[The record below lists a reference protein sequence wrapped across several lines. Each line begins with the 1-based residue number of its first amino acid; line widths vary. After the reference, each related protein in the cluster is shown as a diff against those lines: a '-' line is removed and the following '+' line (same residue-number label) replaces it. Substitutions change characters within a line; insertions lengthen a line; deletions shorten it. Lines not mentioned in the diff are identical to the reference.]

1 MPEIVPNRVVSF
13 TSEDKAFPASNLLKG
28 SSFSKWRCLTGGT
41 KQEAVEF
48 SFSEPVEI
56 SRIDIGNNGSAF
68 IEVLVR
74 RSASSEDPSVLLPS
88 SSFMSPV
95 DAKNE
100 TNLNR
105 VRVFSGDQ
113 FTKSVASQKWDIV
126 KFVCSQ
132 PFNKTLQ
139 YGISFVFFHTP
150 ATSNPQADNNKEIKV
165 DSLISEED
173 TDSPEFK
180 PGSLFQASRQTVSCS
195 QDSSESK
202 SSVSDKLI
210 AAKQSTNVAATVN
223 TPKPPVHQVNRQN
236 TTPKVS
242 NTVHHQPNQKP
253 VSSSSSSA
261 PSSSASSSSSS
272 RHTTQQPPK
281 TPETSEVRRT
291 AKPSHSTSNKPLSNV
306 IFTLSGY
313 QNPLRSQIRDKAL
326 ELGAKYRQD
335 WTTDCTH
342 LICAFPNTPKF
353 NTVKGKGIIVSDKW
367 ITQCYETK
375 SCVPWRS
382 YRVGRAPSPPN
393 ATSVQPPTS
402 NDSDDNDDSQSPP
415 SRSTQRVPSLRMRG
429 GRQNTSDD
437 EWHPN
442 SSDENPDNDD
452 DGDEEWDDE
461 EEEEDGEAEED
472 NDAEVDSSD
481 ELGGRRRKRKRAT
494 ENKSAR
500 KRHRPSGGNN
510 ASTEAKRPART
521 NNPENEDTDD
531 EIQRVMA
538 SSNNQAPDNP
548 AAATTTTTTVS
559 DGEQEEVDNH
569 EIERDGE
576 NNNDDDDEDDIEQSA
591 VENLPDIFI
600 NKHFFIHNKSIPK
613 DEERLIERLIIAFA
627 GTLHQYMNNEVQYVI
642 TRSDWDSEFD
652 DVIGIR

>member
-150 ATSNPQADNNKEIKV
+150 ATSNPPADNNKGIKV
-165 DSLISEED
+165 DSLITEDD
-173 TDSPEFK
+173 TDSLDFK
-180 PGSLFQASRQTVSCS
+180 PGSLFQASRQAVSCS

-210 AAKQSTNVAATVN
+210 AAKQSTNVSATVN
-223 TPKPPVHQVNRQN
+223 TPKPSVHQVNRQN

-242 NTVHHQPNQKP
+242 NTVHHSSQKP
-253 VSSSSSSA
+253 SSSSPA
-261 PSSSASSSSSS
+261 PSSSASSSSQ
-272 RHTTQQPPK
+272 TPK
-281 TPETSEVRRT
+281 ASEGQRT
-291 AKPSHSTSNKPLSNV
+291 MKPSQSASNKPLSHV

-375 SCVPWRS
+375 TCAPWRS

-393 ATSVQPPTS
+393 AISVHPPAS
-402 NDSDDNDDSQSPP
+402 NNSDDDSQSPP
-415 SRSTQRVPSLRMRG
+415 SRSTQRVPNLRMRG

-437 EWHPN
+437 EWNPN

-452 DGDEEWDDE
+452 DDDEEWDEAE
-461 EEEEDGEAEED
+461 EEDEEDGEAEDD
-472 NDAEVDSSD
+472 NDDDEVDSSD
-481 ELGGRRRKRKRAT
+481 ELGSRRRRKRKRAT
-494 ENKSAR
+494 EKSQSAI
-500 KRHRPSGGNN
+500 KRHRSTGGND
-510 ASTEAKRPART
+510 APSKAKRPG
-521 NNPENEDTDD
+521 N
-531 EIQRVMA
+531 
-538 SSNNQAPDNP
+538 
-548 AAATTTTTTVS
+548 
-559 DGEQEEVDNH
+559 
-569 EIERDGE
+569 
-576 NNNDDDDEDDIEQSA
+576 
-591 VENLPDIFI
+591 
-600 NKHFFIHNKSIPK
+600 
-613 DEERLIERLIIAFA
+613 
-627 GTLHQYMNNEVQYVI
+627 
-642 TRSDWDSEFD
+642 
-652 DVIGIR
+652 